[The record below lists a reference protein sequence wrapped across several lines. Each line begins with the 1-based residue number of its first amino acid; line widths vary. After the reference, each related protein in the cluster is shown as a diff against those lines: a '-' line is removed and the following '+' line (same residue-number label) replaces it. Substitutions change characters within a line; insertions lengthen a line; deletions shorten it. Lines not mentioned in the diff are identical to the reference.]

1 MVPGTTG
8 RQAAPQLFL
17 TVVRLTTFERTAH
30 VVLSEADHATLDEL
44 LAARP
49 EVGAVIRGTGGV
61 RKLRLRVAARGKRGG
76 IRIIYYHHAAKHPVY
91 LILAYAKN
99 AKDSLSGSEKQQM
112 RRLTALLETEP

>member
-1 MVPGTTG
+1 MVRGTTG
-8 RQAAPQLFL
+8 QKSAPHSFL

-30 VVLSEADHATLDEL
+30 GLLSDADHASLDEL

-49 EVGAVIRGTGGV
+49 EAGPVIRGTGGV
-61 RKLRLRVAARGKRGG
+61 RKLRLRLGSRGKSGG
-76 IRIIYYHHAAKHPVY
+76 VRIIYYHHPAKQRVY

-112 RRLTALLETEP
+112 RKLTAVLETEP